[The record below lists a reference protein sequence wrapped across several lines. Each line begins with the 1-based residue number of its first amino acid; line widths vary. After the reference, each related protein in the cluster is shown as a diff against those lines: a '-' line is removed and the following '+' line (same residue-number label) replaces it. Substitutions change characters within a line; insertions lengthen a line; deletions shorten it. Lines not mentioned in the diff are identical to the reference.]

1 MTKKRSRHSGGLSGL
16 SGFVEAV
23 DERLCIIDDELL
35 AVDGGLRIELLAVQ
49 IGVGEHPDADDK
61 CRLVGPAAT
70 AVYQALLKPLMSAFA

>member
-1 MTKKRSRHSGGLSGL
+1 MTKKRSRHSGGLFGL

-23 DERLCIIDDELL
+23 DERFCVIDDELL

-49 IGVGEHPDADDK
+49 IGVGEYPDTDDK